1 MRELRASGAGHGAA
15 VTVAAVFGLL
25 NSGRIYL
32 ASGEPSLL
40 ALLLGAPA
48 GVALL
53 YVMALL
59 TRNFSRWFG
68 GRSDCRLV
76 RVGIGLAFL
85 PWTVL
90 SGCLLYLLLKGSSA
104 ALIQSIQPLLMAGL
118 VYGFAL
124 LLLSVS
130 VALGISALR
139 TFASLMLAGAVA
151 FFSITFVLSIFIMV

>member
-1 MRELRASGAGHGAA
+1 
-15 VTVAAVFGLL
+15 
-25 NSGRIYL
+25 
-32 ASGEPSLL
+32 
-40 ALLLGAPA
+40 
-48 GVALL
+48 
-53 YVMALL
+53 MALL